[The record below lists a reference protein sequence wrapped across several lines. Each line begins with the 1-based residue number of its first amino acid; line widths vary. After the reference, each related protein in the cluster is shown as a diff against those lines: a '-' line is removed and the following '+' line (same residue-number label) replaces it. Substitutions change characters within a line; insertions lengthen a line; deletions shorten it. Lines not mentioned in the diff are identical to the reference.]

1 MDLGATHHATLRD
14 VFVTLQYRDFDAVKM
29 ENKNVSQITR
39 IGNVHLETEMG
50 WLLVLKDVRHVTGLC
65 LNLISASKLDDIC
78 YNVNPDSEK
87 LKLTKDLLTMAR
99 RSKCY
104 SFYKLW
110 GK

>member
-1 MDLGATHHATLRD
+1 M
-14 VFVTLQYRDFDAVKM
+14 KM

-39 IGNVHLETEMG
+39 IGNVHLETELG
-50 WLLVLKDVRHVTGLC
+50 WLLVLKDVRHGLK
-65 LNLISASKLDDIC
+65 LVSASKLDDIC
-78 YNVNPDSEK
+78 YNVNLDSEK

-99 RSKCY
+99 RSNCY